1 VTLSRSQ
8 MARLGELLDQSLP
21 LSLDQRR
28 AWLSTLSAEDAPL
41 RPTLTR
47 ALLSDDPAPIADR
60 LLGRPPG
67 AGPGLPAYEHQA
79 TERLG
84 AYELL
89 RPLGAGGMAEVWLA
103 RRADGAFEREVALKI
118 PRLGHVPAEMS
129 GRFARECQILAS
141 LEVPGIARLYDA
153 GIDDGVPY
161 IAMEYVPGEPL
172 TSKTALDV
180 PARLGLF
187 LQVLEAV
194 GRAHARGVIHRDLK
208 PSNILVTPQ
217 GEVRLLDFGIARLLQ
232 TEPGTG
238 AVTQAWGRALTPEY
252 ASPEMLRNEAVDA
265 RSDIYSLGVVLHEL
279 LTGSRPDGKPAVSG
293 GLGAVLTKALAPS
306 SADRY
311 ANAEAFADA
320 LRSFGAGKDSASH
333 GSYVRYAL
341 VAGVA
346 VALIA
351 VAGWWVRKEPGTSA
365 PVVPASPREV
375 SLAVLPFADLSAA
388 RDQEYLSEG
397 MADEIIN
404 QLAQVPAV
412 RLVGLRSTL
421 TFKGRNEDLRV
432 IGEKLGVDN
441 LLDGTIRTEGNRLRI
456 ATQLVRARDG
466 SRLWSNVYDR
476 ELHDLFAVQ
485 EAIARD
491 VAQALSVK
499 LDVGPLSRAEGGTTD
514 LNAYDRYLRWRQL
527 FLAERVGLENRR
539 VRAQLLRE
547 AVQFDPQFALA
558 WGELGDEL
566 ETLALNSET
575 LADQVGGSQ
584 ATSLREEAAHARARV
599 LELAPAS
606 WIALRIRS
614 EQLANEGRWAEAIDV
629 ARQIL
634 DTGPFTL
641 ERAYP
646 YTNVIFA
653 VGRIDETIALVER
666 VIRIEPLVMFPS
678 RDQQWNLT
686 AGRRYAEAAAE
697 YQRSRDFEGS
707 HRMPEYIAFLR
718 TLALEPDNRTELQ
731 AAYERYRGAMSTMV
745 GESFLGQLEALL
757 DDRAALRAHVRKVVE
772 ERQPRFEQA
781 YLLADAVGESE
792 AALSSLQA
800 NLAAGASRNY
810 ALYWELW
817 TSPYSNVRT
826 LPGFKTLLRDAGI
839 VDYWRQSGRWGDFCK
854 PVGTDFECR

>member
-1 VTLSRSQ
+1 MTLSRSQ
-8 MARLGELLDQSLP
+8 MTRLGELLDQSLP

-47 ALLSDDPAPIADR
+47 ALLSNDPAPLAGR
-60 LLGRPPG
+60 LLDRPPG
-67 AGPGLPAYEHQA
+67 AGHPPYEHQA
-79 TERLG
+79 DERLG

-89 RPLGAGGMAEVWLA
+89 RPLGVGGMAEVWLA

-118 PRLGHVPAEMS
+118 PRLGQVPAEMS

-153 GIDDGVPY
+153 GIDEGVPY

-172 TSKTALDV
+172 TNKHALDV

-279 LTGSRPDGKPAVSG
+279 LTGSRPDGKPTVSG
-293 GLGAVLTKALAPS
+293 GLGAVLTKALAS
-306 SADRY
+306 SPADRY
-311 ANAEAFADA
+311 SNAEAFADA
-320 LRSFGAGKDSASH
+320 LRPFSAVKDRATR
-333 GSYVRYAL
+333 GSYIRYAL

-351 VAGWWVRKEPGTSA
+351 VAGWWFRKEPGANTPA
-365 PVVPASPREV
+365 APASPREV

-388 RDQEYLSEG
+388 RDQEYLSDG

-441 LLDGTIRTEGNRLRI
+441 LLDGTIRTDGNRLRI

-466 SRLWSNVYDR
+466 TRLWSNVYER
-476 ELHDLFAVQ
+476 ELRDVFAVQ
-485 EAIARD
+485 EEIARD
-491 VAQALSVK
+491 VAKALSVK
-499 LDVGPLSRAEGGTTD
+499 LDVGPLSRAEGGTTNLD
-514 LNAYDRYLRWRQL
+514 AYDRYLRWRQL
-527 FLAERVGLENRR
+527 FLAEMHGIDNHRER
-539 VRAQLLRE
+539 VRLLRE
-547 AVQFDPQFALA
+547 AVQFDPRFALA
-558 WGELGDEL
+558 WGEMAAEL
-566 ETLALNSET
+566 EMLANDSSN
-575 LADQVGGSQ
+575 LADQIGGSQ
-584 ATSLREEAAHARARV
+584 AASLRNDAANARARAV
-599 LELAPAS
+599 ELAPES

-614 EQLANEGRWAEAIDV
+614 EQLANEHRWAEAIEV
-629 ARQIL
+629 ARKIL
-634 DTGPFTL
+634 DTGPYTL

-646 YTNVIFA
+646 LTNVLFA
-653 VGRIDETIALVER
+653 VGHIDETIDLVER

-678 RDQQWNLT
+678 RDQQWNLS
-686 AGRRYAEAAAE
+686 AGRRFAEAATE
-697 YQRSRDFEGS
+697 YRRSREIEGS
-707 HRMPEYIAFLR
+707 HTFPEYIAFLR
-718 TLALEPDNRTELQ
+718 TLALDGENREELR
-731 AAYERYRGAMSTMV
+731 ATYERYRLGIDPAGRAPFY
-745 GESFLGQLEALL
+745 GEFGRVL
-757 DDRAALRAHVRKVVE
+757 DDRAGMKALVRAVVE
-772 ERQPRFEQA
+772 ERRPQYENI
-781 YLLADAVGESE
+781 YGIADALGESE
-792 AALSSLQA
+792 LALISLREQM
-800 NLAAGASRNY
+800 SRPGQNFTR
-810 ALYWELW
+810 YWNPW
-817 TSPYSNVRT
+817 IIPYSNVRT